1 MMKGNYMKRT
11 ALVAALLPIAILSG
25 CSSWL
30 NTAGEDEF
38 SCPGMPQGIICKSP
52 MAVYKSTEQS
62 PALTDSD
69 MPIGQKAPNVKYG
82 DDMGKTAGSEHNLKV
97 SNGMPGP
104 AVAELA
110 RPVRVPAQVMRIW
123 IAPWIDSKDDLHFP
137 SYLFTE
143 IQPRTWSFGKS
154 EYSGQGMVVPHLELT
169 AVPPV
174 SVAAPKSENVAAEP
188 TNYGPQVSSSAI
200 PSTTD
205 INLN

>member
-1 MMKGNYMKRT
+1 MKGIDMKRT
-11 ALVAALLPIAILSG
+11 AIIAALLPIALLSG

-52 MAVYKSTEQS
+52 MAVYKSTEQNLK
-62 PALTDSD
+62 LTDSD
-69 MPIGQKAPNVKYG
+69 MPIGQTAPNVKYG
-82 DDMGKTAGSEHNLKV
+82 DDLGKTAGSEHNLKV
-97 SNGMPGP
+97 SNGVPGP
-104 AVAELA
+104 TVADLA

-143 IQPRTWSFGKS
+143 VQPRTWSFGKT

-169 AVPPV
+169 AVPPINV
-174 SVAAPKSENVAAEP
+174 SAPKQEAVALQP
-188 TNYGPQVSSSAI
+188 TNYGPQVQPGI
-200 PSTTD
+200 PPTTD

>member
-1 MMKGNYMKRT
+1 MNKGINMKRI
-11 ALVAALLPIAILSG
+11 AIFGALLPIALLSG

-52 MAVYKSTEQS
+52 MAVYKSTNQM

-69 MPIGQKAPNVKYG
+69 MPIGQKVPNVKYG
-82 DDMGKTAGSEHNLKV
+82 NDMGKTASPEQNPNA

-104 AVAELA
+104 HVADLA
-110 RPVRVPAQVMRIW
+110 RPIRVPAQVMRIW

-143 IQPRTWSFGKS
+143 VQPRTWSFGKS
-154 EYSGQGMVVPHLELT
+154 EFSGQGMVVPHRELA

-174 SVAAPKSENVAAEP
+174 NATVPARQPEEKQP
-188 TNYGPQVSSSAI
+188 TDYGPEATAAI
-200 PSTTD
+200 PTTTD

>member
-1 MMKGNYMKRT
+1 MKKGTSMKRSCV
-11 ALVAALLPIAILSG
+11 LAAFLPIALLSG

-30 NTAGEDEF
+30 NPAGDDEF

-52 MAVYKSTEQS
+52 MAVYKSTNQM
-62 PALTDSD
+62 PPLTDSD
-69 MPIGQKAPNVKYG
+69 MPIGQKVPKVQSG
-82 DDMGKTAGSEHNLKV
+82 DDLGKTASSERAVKV

-104 AVAELA
+104 QVTDLA

-143 IQPRTWSFGKS
+143 VQPRTWTFGKT
-154 EYSGQGMVVPHLELT
+154 EFAGRGMVVPHRELA
-169 AVPPV
+169 AVPAVNV
-174 SVAAPKSENVAAEP
+174 SVPAHQPEENQIIDASQQTTA
-188 TNYGPQVSSSAI
+188 GI

>member
-1 MMKGNYMKRT
+1 MNKGIPMKRM
-11 ALVAALLPIAILSG
+11 AIIGALLPIALLSG

-52 MAVYKSTEQS
+52 MAVYKSTNQM

-69 MPIGQKAPNVKYG
+69 MPIGQKVPNVKYG
-82 DDMGKTAGSEHNLKV
+82 NDMGKTASSEHNLKA

-104 AVAELA
+104 QVADLA

-143 IQPRTWSFGKS
+143 VQPRTWTFGKT
-154 EYSGQGMVVPHLELT
+154 EFAGQGMVVPHRELA

-174 SVAAPKSENVAAEP
+174 NATVPARQTEEKQP
-188 TNYGPQVSSSAI
+188 TDYGPETTAAI
-200 PSTTD
+200 PTTTD

>member
-1 MMKGNYMKRT
+1 MNKGIHMKRI
-11 ALVAALLPIAILSG
+11 AIIGALLPIALLSG

-52 MAVYKSTEQS
+52 MAVYKSTNQM

-69 MPIGQKAPNVKYG
+69 MPIGQKVPNVKYG
-82 DDMGKTAGSEHNLKV
+82 NDLGKTASSEQNRKA

-104 AVAELA
+104 QVADLA

-143 IQPRTWSFGKS
+143 VQPRTWSFGKS
-154 EYSGQGMVVPHLELT
+154 EFSGQGMVVPHRELA

-174 SVAAPKSENVAAEP
+174 NATVPARQPEEKQP
-188 TNYGPQVSSSAI
+188 TDYGPEATAAI
-200 PSTTD
+200 PTTTD